1 MSMKGQATLTSFSAP
16 QTALPVFDCGNCQ
29 NQKGLF
35 SIEGKPKV
43 QCLGR
48 RKDVPQNG
56 CACWSDGK
64 DVEYMASFAPPE
76 GFAPKKYAGG
86 RA

>member
-1 MSMKGQATLTSFSAP
+1 MGQSTLAAFSAP
-16 QTALPVFDCGNCQ
+16 QTALPVYNCGNCL

-43 QCLGR
+43 RCMGQ

-64 DVEYMASFAPPE
+64 ELQYMASFAPEP
-76 GFAPKKYAGG
+76 GFVPKKYGGG
-86 RA
+86 RS